1 MIHMITK
8 LVDMHHEVIFYM
20 YKYSIQSIYA
30 LYAVLFLCHHCSV
43 IFMFIFQVV
52 KIISCMLCILFNISC
67 YILHTIVSLVG

>member
-20 YKYSIQSIYA
+20 FRVYMLY
-30 LYAVLFLCHHCSV
+30 YAVLFLCHHCSV